1 MYFDTGFIDAIGKYP
16 ETIPTMPRDQM
27 IAHYENALQQRKDF
41 KKKKLMEMGIDTFNI
56 YWNDLT
62 PDCQRRL
69 EEFLGDNGNYDVCP
83 ITIITR
89 EVNKNEQEV

>member
-1 MYFDTGFIDAIGKYP
+1 MYFDRGLIDAIGKYP
-16 ETIPTMPRDQM
+16 ETIPSMPRDQM
-27 IAHYENALQQRKDF
+27 IAHYENTLQQRKDF
-41 KKKKLMEMGIDTFNI
+41 KKRKLLEMGIDTFNI

-83 ITIITR
+83 ITIITK

>member
-1 MYFDTGFIDAIGKYP
+1 MYFDVGLVDAIGKYP
-16 ETIPTMPRDQM
+16 ETIPAMPRDQM
-27 IAHYENALQQRKDF
+27 IAYYENTLQQRRDF

-83 ITIITR
+83 ITTITK